1 VVDTAQKNL
10 RRIRKYTL
18 NIGLPQTAAIATWT
32 AVGALLLHREASRA
46 FLTIAA
52 LAVFTGLLALSII
65 DAYTH
70 RVPRY
75 VTGLMI
81 VVGVPAIVLD
91 AVWHWDPAELLRG
104 FAGAIALFALYS
116 LISVV
121 VARWLRQG
129 RRDARTFGRAAACLS
144 RLGCPHSG
152 DGVHVRSCRSRECR
166 VDGDARSRPPRPH
179 RIRALH
185 RRGRF
190 HFFPRLGPA
199 RERSRLGT

>member
-52 LAVFTGLLALSII
+52 IAVFTGLLALSII

-91 AVWHWDPAELLRG
+91 AVWHWDPTELLRG

-116 LISVV
+116 LISVASRGGFGKGDVMLAPSVGLLLSYHGWDVLIRGTVYTFVLAGV
-121 VARWLRQG
+121 VSAVLMAMRALD
-129 RRDARTFGRAAACLS
+129 RRDHIAFVPYIAVGAFISFL
-144 RLGCPHSG
+144 
-152 DGVHVRSCRSRECR
+152 V
-166 VDGDARSRPPRPH
+166 
-179 RIRALH
+179 
-185 RRGRF
+185 
-190 HFFPRLGPA
+190 
-199 RERSRLGT
+199 

>member
-1 VVDTAQKNL
+1 MVDTAQKNL

-52 LAVFTGLLALSII
+52 IAVFTGLLALSII

-116 LISVV
+116 LISVASRGGFGKGDVMLAPSVGLLLSYHGWDVLIRGTVYTFVLAGV
-121 VARWLRQG
+121 VSAVLMAMRALD
-129 RRDARTFGRAAACLS
+129 RRDHIAFVPYIAVGAFISFL
-144 RLGCPHSG
+144 
-152 DGVHVRSCRSRECR
+152 V
-166 VDGDARSRPPRPH
+166 
-179 RIRALH
+179 
-185 RRGRF
+185 
-190 HFFPRLGPA
+190 
-199 RERSRLGT
+199 